1 VQVWP
6 AIVIKTIGWFASV
19 FSHDKSAPLDP
30 ELRLKWHQEKS
41 GPIMNQMQ
49 AYFNN
54 LIEKKE
60 VEPNSSLGKAIAYF
74 NNHWEGLT
82 LFLSVPGV
90 PLTNNLTEQLL
101 KRAVLNRK
109 NAYFY
114 RNETGAKIGDILM
127 SMMETCV
134 LNNKNPWD
142 YLVAVQEHQKDVH
155 RNPTLWVPWN
165 FEARLKELTLPR

>member
-1 VQVWP
+1 
-6 AIVIKTIGWFASV
+6 
-19 FSHDKSAPLDP
+19 
-30 ELRLKWHQEKS
+30 
-41 GPIMNQMQ
+41 
-49 AYFNN
+49 
-54 LIEKKE
+54 
-60 VEPNSSLGKAIAYF
+60 
-74 NNHWEGLT
+74 
-82 LFLSVPGV
+82 LSVPGV

-142 YLVAVQEHQKDVH
+142 YLVAVQEHQKDV
-155 RNPTLWVPWN
+155 RQNPTLWVPWN